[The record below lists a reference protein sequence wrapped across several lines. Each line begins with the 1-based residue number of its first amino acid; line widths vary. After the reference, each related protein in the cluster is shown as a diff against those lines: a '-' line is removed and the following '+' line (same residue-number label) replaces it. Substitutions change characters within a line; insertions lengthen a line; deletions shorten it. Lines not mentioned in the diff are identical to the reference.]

1 MATPSEPAGARTRA
15 GRRAELLELLETAGR
30 ASSVATVMFHT
41 AVAARQGLSASEEK
55 ALDLLERSG
64 PLTAGE
70 LARQSGLAPAS
81 VTGLINRLEHKG
93 FARRI
98 QNPSDRR
105 SILVEAD
112 GLLLSLYGPAI
123 PQLRQAYGVS
133 GGGSALVLSAHFA
146 GAMTGIAW
154 WGLERRL
161 AAGTWLRAA
170 TALLVA
176 GATGIA
182 FAPAW
187 PVVLAAAFALGVG
200 FGVVVVEINVLLAD
214 AYRQRAP
221 AMLNLLGATFG
232 AGAVVGP
239 LAIAA

>member
-1 MATPSEPAGARTRA
+1 MTTPAASDLGPVPS
-15 GRRAELLELLETAGR
+15 GRRAELLGGPTLAGR

-105 SILVEAD
+105 SILVEVDVERMYARVAPLFAD
-112 GLLLSLYGPAI
+112 WARSLQELYAGYSDE
-123 PQLRQAYGVS
+123 QLEVILHFLTEAARRQQ
-133 GGGSALVLSAHFA
+133 
-146 GAMTGIAW
+146 
-154 WGLERRL
+154 E
-161 AAGTWLRAA
+161 A
-170 TALLVA
+170 TARIA
-176 GATGIA
+176 GD
-182 FAPAW
+182 
-187 PVVLAAAFALGVG
+187 
-200 FGVVVVEINVLLAD
+200 ED
-214 AYRQRAP
+214 R
-221 AMLNLLGATFG
+221 
-232 AGAVVGP
+232 
-239 LAIAA
+239 